1 MRYLL
6 TLVCLFLFVPNL
18 VHGQQA
24 SAKKAYP
31 KDLKPNESFTAA
43 EDSSFVVLTSSQY
56 DKVLVKLLQLIKADS
71 LIENHEVTR
80 AKLDSLIA
88 LKDSTIIDYRTGYD
102 RYRIKW
108 EGVHEELEDEKV
120 KVLKLRRWT
129 VLSGIIGVGAG
140 VLLGVVV
147 F

>member
-6 TLVCLFLFVPNL
+6 TLVYLFLFIPSL
-18 VHGQQA
+18 AQGQQA
-24 SAKKAYP
+24 STKKTYP
-31 KDLKPNESFTAA
+31 KNLKPNESFTAA

-56 DKVLVKLLQLIKADS
+56 DIVLVKLLELIKADS
-71 LIENHEVTR
+71 LIENHELTR
-80 AKLDSLIA
+80 AKLDSVIA
-88 LKDSTIIDYRTGYD
+88 LKDNTIIDYRTGYD

-108 EGVHEELEDEKV
+108 EGVHEKLEDERV